1 MRRPQWLPSPGLPR
15 VQCPVEAGRMR
26 ERDGVVSPVASSSVW
41 GQDGWWIGR
50 AVVDREGRGEQRAS
64 GAEGRGEEWNKL
76 RRERSKRWKE
86 S

>member
-1 MRRPQWLPSPGLPR
+1 
-15 VQCPVEAGRMR
+15 MR
-26 ERDGVVSPVASSSVW
+26 EWDGVVSPVASSSVW

-64 GAEGRGEEWNKL
+64 EAEGRGEEWDKL